1 MSDKDTKV
9 LGYVAVKPGTI
20 NVLCDGDSCIV
31 AGSEKKMNEYIK
43 TLSVDRNAKYQIS
56 KARYGHVLKAMKLG
70 GVYSFDQ
77 ESYSR
82 FYPLACDMGI
92 LSPFIP
98 FVDQPQPFQ
107 GQKLVHFLD
116 AFRIGRDQ

>member
-9 LGYVAVKPGTI
+9 LGYVAVRVGTI

-31 AGSEKKMNEYIK
+31 VGAEKKMNEYIK

-56 KARYGHVLKAMKLG
+56 KARYGHVLKVMKLG

-82 FYPLACDMGI
+82 FYPLASEDGI
-92 LSPFIP
+92 EL
-98 FVDQPQPFQ
+98 VDFTPDNQERPD
-107 GQKLVHFLD
+107 GRAISLMRVHW
-116 AFRIGRDQ
+116 ISKQ

>member
-1 MSDKDTKV
+1 MSGKDTKV

-20 NVLCDGDSCIV
+20 NVLCDGDACIV

-82 FYPLACDMGI
+82 FYPLACEDGI
-92 LSPFIP
+92 EL
-98 FVDQPQPFQ
+98 VDFTPDNQERPNGTAISLMRVQWISKQ
-107 GQKLVHFLD
+107 
-116 AFRIGRDQ
+116 